1 MNSFSDTDSTI
12 IMADIADLFELET
25 AETNDAAEET
35 AENLYA
41 MPSAA

>member
-1 MNSFSDTDSTI
+1 MNAFSDTDSTI
-12 IMADIADLFELET
+12 IMADITDLFELET
-25 AETNDAAEET
+25 AAANESTEDT